1 MTSITLYI
9 NEKTKK
15 GKALLAFLKAFCDEK
30 ETVHI
35 LEESKKNPYK
45 KVFVEKIQKARAEI
59 KKGKTI
65 AIETDSIWESI
76 K

>member
-1 MTSITLYI
+1 MTNITLNI

-15 GKALLAFLKAFCDEK
+15 GKALLAFLKAFYDEK
-30 ETVHI
+30 ETVQI
-35 LEESKKNPYK
+35 LEEPKSPYK

-59 KKGKTI
+59 KKGKTN

>member
-1 MTSITLYI
+1 MTSITLPI

-15 GKALLAFLKAFCDEK
+15 EKALLAFLKAFYDEK
-30 ETVHI
+30 ETVQI
-35 LEESKKNPYK
+35 LEEPKKSPYN

-59 KKGKTI
+59 KEGKTI

-76 K
+76 E

>member
-1 MTSITLYI
+1 MTSITLPI

-15 GKALLAFLKAFCDEK
+15 EKALLAFLKAFYDEK
-30 ETVHI
+30 ETVQI
-35 LEESKKNPYK
+35 LEEPKIPYN

-59 KKGKTI
+59 KEGKTT

-76 K
+76 E